1 MDIREA
7 FEKSLIDLEIDA
19 FDGNPDDILS
29 GTGENEETS
38 EFEDVSSEE
47 LLADI
52 PEEDLPSEQADR
64 SPATSTIV
72 DIREGVELRMPDGT
86 IVPADKAV
94 LLQADYTRK
103 TQEVA
108 EKRREVEQYE
118 AQLRQDAEYFQAE
131 SVQMREWYTERSANP
146 SGWIA
151 EIVAASPDGT
161 SVIAKALYDLAQAGK
176 LDPQFVETF
185 GLTSGPIAETAKTAA
200 VESEVAALRRQ
211 IEQREHEQ
219 QTQQMNTQRQA
230 MVAQRADVY
239 EKEWQD
245 IKQKN
250 GLQFNSMVEEAAT
263 KKELLKFAIENRVSK
278 SLYDAWD
285 LLNIRRSRSGLQRPN
300 TSSSDVSDKKRASRA
315 VTPKT
320 AVSGEAKRPKKKFS
334 DREAILEAMAEVG
347 L

>member
-1 MDIREA
+1 MDIKEA
-7 FEKSLIDLEIDA
+7 FEKSLTELEIDA
-19 FDGNPDDILS
+19 FDDNPDDILA
-29 GTGENEETS
+29 GTGENEELAES
-38 EFEDVSSEE
+38 EDGATDGF
-47 LLADI
+47 LAEI
-52 PEEDLPSEQADR
+52 PEEDLPSEHADER
-64 SPATSTIV
+64 PATSTIV
-72 DIREGVELRMPDGT
+72 DIREGVDLRMPDGT
-86 IVPADKAV
+86 IVPAEKAV

-108 EKRREVEQYE
+108 ERRRQIEEHE
-118 AQLRQDAEYFQAE
+118 ARLRQEAERFQAE
-131 SVQMREWYTERSANP
+131 SIQMREWYAERSANP

-161 SVIAKALYDLAQAGK
+161 SVMAKALYDLAQAGR

-200 VESEVAALRRQ
+200 VESEVMALRRQ
-211 IEQREHEQ
+211 MEQREQYERAQHAE
-219 QTQQMNTQRQA
+219 MQRQA

-250 GLQFNSMVEEAAT
+250 GLQFNSPVEEAAT
-263 KKELLKFAIENRVSK
+263 KKELLKFAIDNRVSK

-285 LLNIRRSRSGLQRPN
+285 LLNIRRGRSGLQRTN

-320 AVSGEAKRPKKKFS
+320 AVSGEAKRVKKKVS

>member
-1 MDIREA
+1 MDIKEA
-7 FEKSLIDLEIDA
+7 FEKSLTELEIDA
-19 FDGNPDDILS
+19 FDDNPDDILA
-29 GTGENEETS
+29 GTGENEELAES
-38 EFEDVSSEE
+38 EDGAADEF
-47 LLADI
+47 LAEI
-52 PEEDLPSEQADR
+52 PEEDLPSEHADEV
-64 SPATSTIV
+64 PATSTIV
-72 DIREGVELRMPDGT
+72 DIREGVDLRMPDGT
-86 IVPADKAV
+86 LVPADKAV

-108 EKRREVEQYE
+108 EKRRQVEEYE
-118 AQLRQDAEYFQAE
+118 ARLRQEAEHFQAE
-131 SVQMREWYTERSANP
+131 SVQMREWYAERAANP

-161 SVIAKALYDLAQAGK
+161 SVMAKALYDLAQAGK

-185 GLTSGPIAETAKTAA
+185 GLTSGSIAETAKTAA
-200 VESEVAALRRQ
+200 VEGEVVALRRQ
-211 IEQREHEQ
+211 MEQREQYERAQ
-219 QTQQMNTQRQA
+219 YAEMQRQA

-250 GLQFNSMVEEAAT
+250 GLQFNSEVEEAAT
-263 KKELLKFAIENRVSK
+263 KKELLKFAIDNRVSK

-285 LLNIRRSRSGLQRPN
+285 LLNIRRGRSGLQRAN
-300 TSSSDVSDKKRASRA
+300 VSSPDVSDKKRASRA

-320 AVSGEAKRPKKKFS
+320 AVSGEAKRVKKKVS